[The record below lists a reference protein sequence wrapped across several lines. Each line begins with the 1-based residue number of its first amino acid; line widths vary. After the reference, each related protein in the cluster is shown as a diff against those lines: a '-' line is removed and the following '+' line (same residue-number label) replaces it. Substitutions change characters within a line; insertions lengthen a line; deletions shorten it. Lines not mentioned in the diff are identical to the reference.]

1 MSAPTAAQLKMTG
14 KRSSAAPATGGG
26 SGSGSGSIVRK
37 RTHDMHND
45 SIEHIVL
52 VYTATWTA
60 ESVKEEFSK
69 MDKESMEASIQLC
82 KEMSEK
88 LNGDEVAVSHKILT
102 IFKEL
107 WHSCTDIMKKKN
119 GIPPRLSHDAVVLM
133 KMIMAITVK
142 CNNTKEVKKAR
153 TKPPASPEASAPASP
168 QASARGPVDKQQ
180 QQQQQQQQ
188 RPSDADG
195 TKRKKLQAAGS
206 PANNMPLPAA
216 AKEKPANK
224 LKIFA
229 KPNKEHE
236 ENKENK
242 PNKEHDKE
250 HEEQAND
257 PLPSGTS
264 CFKDDKEASK
274 VNKEAS
280 ENEAGGDLNAGD
292 LGFFGPEAEDNDLTE
307 ESE

>member
-26 SGSGSGSIVRK
+26 SGSGSVVRK

-107 WHSCTDIMKKKN
+107 WHSCTDIMKKN
-119 GIPPRLSHDAVVLM
+119 GIPTRLSHDAVVLM
-133 KMIMAITVK
+133 KMILAITVK
-142 CNNTKEVKKAR
+142 CTNTKEVKKAR

-195 TKRKKLQAAGS
+195 TKRKKLQAAAS

-229 KPNKEHE
+229 
-236 ENKENK
+236 K

>member
-26 SGSGSGSIVRK
+26 SGSGSVVRK

-107 WHSCTDIMKKKN
+107 WHSCTDIMKKN

-180 QQQQQQQQ
+180 QQQQQQ

-195 TKRKKLQAAGS
+195 TKRKKLQAAAS

-236 ENKENK
+236 ENK

-274 VNKEAS
+274 DDKQAS
-280 ENEAGGDLNAGD
+280 ESGAGGDLSAGV
-292 LGFFGPEAEDNDLTE
+292 LGFFGTEAEDNDLTE
-307 ESE
+307 VQESE

>member
-26 SGSGSGSIVRK
+26 SGSGSVVRK

-107 WHSCTDIMKKKN
+107 WHSCTDIMKKN

-180 QQQQQQQQ
+180 QQQQ

-229 KPNKEHE
+229 
-236 ENKENK
+236 K